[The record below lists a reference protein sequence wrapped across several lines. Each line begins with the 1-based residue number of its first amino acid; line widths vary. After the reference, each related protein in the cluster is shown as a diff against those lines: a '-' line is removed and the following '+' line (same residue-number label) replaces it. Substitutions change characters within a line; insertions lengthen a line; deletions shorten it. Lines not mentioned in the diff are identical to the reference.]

1 MNYKIVADSSCNL
14 FQLEGVPYACA
25 PLKVITDS
33 REYVDTPELDVFQM
47 LEELK
52 ADKKPATTSCPNVYE
67 WKEAFAGADGVFAV
81 TITSGLSGSCA
92 AAKQAA
98 ADYEEEHPGAR
109 VCVLDT
115 LSVGPEMV
123 LVMEKLRDL
132 INEGKSFD
140 EIETEIRDYMQNHSR
155 LLFFCESLENM
166 ARNGRVSYTVA
177 KLVGVLGIR
186 VVGTASAEGTLEP
199 LHKCR
204 GQKKT
209 LATIW
214 EEMKKNGY
222 KGGKVRLDH
231 CLNLQA
237 AVDLKETIRK
247 EFPEANVAI
256 GTCTALC
263 SYYAEQGG
271 MILSYEV

>member
-1 MNYKIVADSSCNL
+1 MNYKIVADSSSNL
-14 FQLEGVPYACA
+14 FRMEGVSYACA
-25 PLKVITDS
+25 PLKVITETK
-33 REYVDTPELDVFQM
+33 EYVDAPELDVFRM

-67 WKEAFAGADGVFAV
+67 WKEAFEGADGVFAV
-81 TITSGLSGSCA
+81 TITSGLSGSCT

-98 ADYEEEHPGAR
+98 DDYQEEHPGSR

-123 LVMEKLRDL
+123 LITEKLRDL

-140 EIETEIRDYMQNHSR
+140 DIETEIRSYMDQHTR
-155 LLFFCESLENM
+155 LLFCCESLENL
-166 ARNGRVSYTVA
+166 ARNGRVSHTVA

-186 VVGTASAEGTLEP
+186 IVGTASAEGMLEP

-204 GQKKT
+204 GQKKAQAI
-209 LATIW
+209 LW
-214 EEMKKNGY
+214 DEMKKNGY
-222 KGGKVRLDH
+222 HGGKVRLDH

-237 AVDLKETIRK
+237 AVDLKEIIRR
-247 EFPEANVAI
+247 EFPEANVTI

-271 MILSYEV
+271 LLISYEV

>member
-1 MNYKIVADSSCNL
+1 MNYKIVADSSSNL
-14 FQLEGVPYACA
+14 FHLEGAPYACA
-25 PLKVITDS
+25 PLKIISDTE
-33 REYVDTPELDVFQM
+33 EYADTPELDVYAM

-52 ADKKPATTSCPNVYE
+52 ETKAPATTSCPNVHD
-67 WKEAFAGADGVFAV
+67 WLTAFGDADGVFAV

-98 ADYEEEHPGAR
+98 ADYDEEHAGAR
-109 VCVLDT
+109 VCVSDS
-115 LSVGPEMV
+115 LSVGPEMA
-123 LVMEKLRDL
+123 LIIEKLRDL
-132 INEGKSFD
+132 ISEGKSFD
-140 EIETEIRDYMQNHSR
+140 EIETGIREYMTRTR

-186 VVGTASAEGTLEP
+186 IIGTASSQGTLSP

-209 LATIW
+209 IATLW
-214 EEMKKNGY
+214 EEMQKNGY
-222 KGGKVRLDH
+222 VGGKVRMDH
-231 CLNLQA
+231 CLNLRA
-237 AVDLKETIRK
+237 AVELKELIHK
-247 EFPEANVAI
+247 DYPEADVTI
-256 GTCTALC
+256 GSCTGLC